1 MLPYRHMLNRVERSL
16 TPLPGSKTQ
25 LGQVAEMKIL
35 QDLAFA
41 LLGSFV
47 LGAVFFVIGFYGPLL
62 VGLALGYDP
71 NMAPIW
77 GFILGPFG
85 AAAGFVA
92 GWVWSLRER
101 PRWPIPRIAL
111 LGFSGAAGVLMVIV
125 IVLQAAAGTGWI
137 TLFASV
143 GKLAVLGA
151 LFSSGWLLKPAAL
164 PITGPQTKKP
174 RGHQPIETV
183 KVLIYSSAF
192 LSALHAPLHAADA
205 PASTKSIRPNILF
218 IYTDDQRWDALG
230 VVQKE
235 QGDKGRFPWL
245 KTPNMD
251 RLAGEGIRFRNAFVV
266 TSLCSPSRANFLTGQ
281 YGHRNGVKGN
291 AEDFPVTNVT
301 VASLL
306 TEAGYATGYFGKW
319 HMGEQSGKRPG
330 FNTSVSYVGHGRY
343 VDCPFEVDGV
353 KRPTKG
359 WVDTVTTDFALDFI
373 RQNTNR
379 PFFAMVGFKTP
390 HDNRLPRQEDRVAY
404 ANAQSTVPA
413 NANSIP
419 PFGQGKSNEPI
430 GTQQPLKPYDQQY
443 FQTLN
448 GADHNL
454 GRLLD
459 ALDELGLSEHTI
471 VIYTS
476 DNGYFMGE
484 HTLGDKRFA
493 YEESLRIPLLLR
505 YPKLGLKGKV
515 VDEMVLN
522 IDFAPTALDFAG
534 EPVHSRMQ
542 GHSWSPLLEGTTPD
556 WRRSFYYEYFVDS
569 TFPNI
574 PPVQALRTDS
584 AKLIVY
590 PGHEDWTELYDLK
603 HDPLETRNL
612 AKDPASTDLLDRL
625 RAEFIKEQQRAA
637 K

>member
-1 MLPYRHMLNRVERSL
+1 
-16 TPLPGSKTQ
+16 
-25 LGQVAEMKIL
+25 MKKKLI
-35 QDLAFA
+35 
-41 LLGSFV
+41 
-47 LGAVFFVIGFYGPLL
+47 VF
-62 VGLALGYDP
+62 
-71 NMAPIW
+71 
-77 GFILGPFG
+77 
-85 AAAGFVA
+85 
-92 GWVWSLRER
+92 
-101 PRWPIPRIAL
+101 IAL
-111 LGFSGAAGVLMVIV
+111 LLAPLAA
-125 IVLQAAAGTGWI
+125 
-137 TLFASV
+137 
-143 GKLAVLGA
+143 
-151 LFSSGWLLKPAAL
+151 
-164 PITGPQTKKP
+164 
-174 RGHQPIETV
+174 
-183 KVLIYSSAF
+183 
-192 LSALHAPLHAADA
+192 LHAADA
-205 PASTKSIRPNILF
+205 PASKSTRPNILF

-266 TSLCSPSRANFLTGQ
+266 NSLCSPSRASFLTGQ
-281 YGHRNGVKGN
+281 YGYLNGVTGN
-291 AEDFPVTNVT
+291 GEDFPVTNIT
-301 VASLL
+301 CASLL

-319 HMGEQSGKRPG
+319 HMGEQRGKRPG
-330 FNTSVSYVGHGRY
+330 FTTSASFIGHGQY

-390 HDNRLPRQEDRVAY
+390 HDNREPRPEDREAY
-404 ANAQSTVPA
+404 TNAQSTVPA
-413 NANSIP
+413 NANSLP
-419 PFGQGKSNEPI
+419 PFVAGKQPTKKVGSNPPI
-430 GTQQPLKPYDQQY
+430 SPYNRQY

-459 ALDELGLSEHTI
+459 ALDELGLSENTI

-505 YPKLGLKGKV
+505 YPKIGLKGKV

-522 IDFAPTALDFAG
+522 IDFAPTALDFAS
-534 EPVHSRMQ
+534 EPVHPRMQ
-542 GHSWSPLLEGTTPD
+542 GSSWKPLLGGTATD

-574 PPVQALRTDS
+574 PPVQALRTDE

-603 HDPLETRNL
+603 RDPFETHNL
-612 AKDPASTDLLDRL
+612 VKDPTSADLLARL
-625 RAEFIKEQQRAA
+625 RAEFLKEQQRAA